1 MKEVLIVDDEAGMRT
16 ALAAN
21 FQRRGW
27 RVRSAGGVGE
37 ALNTFRLTP
46 SRLVITDMRM
56 ADGDGWQVMEGVR
69 QFLPETPVILLTA
82 YGSVPDA
89 VQAMRGG
96 ACDYLEKPISF
107 EELESAA
114 ERFLAEE
121 TESEPGTRGVEA
133 IGESPSF
140 RKVMEH
146 ARRAARSEADILI
159 EAESGTGKELL
170 ARLIHLKRARRP
182 GPLWP

>member
-1 MKEVLIVDDEAGMRT
+1 MKEVLIVDDEAGMRA

-27 RVRSAGGVGE
+27 KVQSAGGVNE
-37 ALNTFRLTP
+37 ALSAFRQSP

-69 QFLPETPVILLTA
+69 QYLPETPVILLTA

-96 ACDYLEKPISF
+96 ACDYIEKPVSF

-114 ERFLAEE
+114 ERFLGEE
-121 TESEPGTRGVEA
+121 ESSTANSKCVEA
-133 IGESPSF
+133 IG
-140 RKVMEH
+140 
-146 ARRAARSEADILI
+146 
-159 EAESGTGKELL
+159 
-170 ARLIHLKRARRP
+170 
-182 GPLWP
+182 